1 MATTKNSVVIEQ
13 HPSNDESHRIT
24 RSRVWDNPIL
34 SKLCRDRER
43 LVVLKIDFLLLTW
56 AFVSGLTKVGF
67 PWSSAQSGQTF
78 SLKIED

>member
-13 HPSNDESHRIT
+13 RPSNDESPRIT
-24 RSRVWDNPIL
+24 KSRGWENSIL
-34 SKLCRDRER
+34 SKLCNDRER

-67 PWSSAQSGQTF
+67 P
-78 SLKIED
+78 